1 MFSRLFNLKKMDL
14 SAAEAFWTWFAANE
28 DAIIEAFTAGGQA
41 AMAFIPQID
50 QYLAPIFPYEPNE
63 NIQFQMGCNR
73 GKNEFFFFHLNR
85 KALIRDAQTLKE
97 MMPET
102 LKDRWTFI
110 IEA

>member
-1 MFSRLFNLKKMDL
+1 MLNRLFALGKMDT
-14 SAAEAFWTWFAANE
+14 AAAKTFWIWFADNE
-28 DAIIEAFTAGGQA
+28 AQIIEAFTAGGQA

-50 QYLAPIFPYEPNE
+50 QYLAPVFPYEPNQ
-63 NIQFQMGCNR
+63 NIQFQLGCNK
-73 GKNEFFFFHLNR
+73 GKNEFFFFHLNQ

-102 LKDRWTFI
+102 LRSRWIFV